1 MAAIET
7 KPATVTQLPT
17 TPAPAH
23 VTLDQ
28 FLAQQR
34 EIDLLRFITCGSVD
48 DGKSTLIGRLL
59 HDTRQVF
66 DDQLNAVANDSKRWG
81 TTGEVPDLALLVDGL
96 QAEREQGITID
107 VAYRYFS
114 TPKRK
119 FIVAD
124 CPGHEQYTRNM
135 ATGASTADAAVVLVD
150 AEKGVRVQTRRHTHI
165 IALLGVQTIVV
176 AVNKM
181 DRIGYDKAKYE
192 AIAGEIVAYA
202 RKLGVQNIEVIPVGA
217 LHGVNVVHRGTQE
230 TPWYTGRTLLEALE
244 GIETGRVEGLKDLRF
259 PIQLVSRPDA
269 NFRGYA
275 GTIASGEISVG
286 DTVLAL
292 PSRKTSTVREIT
304 TADGPLEKAG
314 TAQAV
319 TIVLEDEIDL
329 SRGDVLVH
337 PEHRPT
343 LARTFDAHLLWMGEA
358 PLLPGKRYEFKIG
371 SRYVKGLVDSIQHR
385 IDVNDL
391 STREAEALDLNGL
404 ARVRIA
410 LEEPVAVD
418 DYKLSRATGS
428 FIIVDLLHFGTVG
441 AGMVIAPTQVSRNQD
456 IVWQPTRVTA
466 QIRANQKSQKPAVI
480 WFTGLSGAGKSTIAN
495 ALEQALVQ
503 RGHHSYLLD
512 GDNVRHGLNQ
522 DLDFSEAGRAENIR
536 RIGEVSALFVDAGLI
551 VLTAFISPLRADRA
565 RVRERIGN
573 DQFIEIYL
581 STSLEECERRD
592 PKGLYVKARAGAIEN
607 FTGIDSPYEPPI
619 NPQLTIDTGRVDIA
633 GAVDQILK
641 FLENKGFLH
650 QADPG
655 L

>member
-1 MAAIET
+1 MAAVPLP
-7 KPATVTQLPT
+7 PAASAQ
-17 TPAPAH
+17 PARM
-23 VTLDQ
+23 TLDQ

-66 DDQLNAVANDSKRWG
+66 DDQLSAVASDSRRWG

-107 VAYRYFS
+107 VAYRYFQ

-165 IALLGVQTIVV
+165 VALLGVQNVV
-176 AVNKM
+176 LAVNKM
-181 DRIGYDKAKYE
+181 DRIGYDQQKFE
-192 AIAGEIVAYA
+192 AIAGEFVAYA
-202 RKLGVQNIEVIPVGA
+202 RKLGVVNVEAIPVGA
-217 LHGVNVVHRGTQE
+217 LHGVNVVHRGAQE

-244 GIETGRVEGLKDLRF
+244 GIEVGRTDGLKELRF
-259 PIQLVSRPDA
+259 PIQYVNRPDA
-269 NFRGYA
+269 NFRGFA
-275 GTIASGEISVG
+275 GTVASGEISVG
-286 DTVLAL
+286 DSVLAL
-292 PSRKTSTVREIT
+292 PSRKTSKVREIT
-304 TADGPLEKAG
+304 TADGPLDKAG
-314 TAQAV
+314 AAQAV
-319 TIVLEDEIDL
+319 TVVLEDEIDL
-329 SRGDVLVH
+329 SRGDILVH
-337 PEHRPT
+337 PDHRPT

-371 SRYVKGLVDSIQHR
+371 PRYVKGVVDSIQHR

-391 STREAEALDLNGL
+391 TTREAEALDLNGL

-410 LEEPVAVD
+410 LEEPVAID
-418 DYKLSRATGS
+418 DYKQSRATGS

-441 AGMVIAPTQVSRNQD
+441 AGMVIAPTSQAQKTSSDV
-456 IVWQPTRVTA
+456 VWQPTRVTA
-466 QIRANQKSQKPAVI
+466 ATRANQKSQKPCVI
-480 WFTGLSGAGKSTIAN
+480 WFTGLSGAGKSTLSN

-512 GDNVRHGLNQ
+512 GDNVRHGLNK
-522 DLDFSEAGRAENIR
+522 DLNFSEADRVENIR
-536 RIGEVSALFVDAGLI
+536 RIGEVAALFVDAGLI
-551 VLTAFISPLRADRA
+551 VVTAFISPFRADRN
-565 RVRERIGN
+565 RIRERIG
-573 DQFIEIYL
+573 DAQFIEVYV

-592 PKGLYVKARAGAIEN
+592 PKGLYVKARAGQIRE

-619 NPQLTIDTGRVDIA
+619 NPQLTIDTSKVAIGA
-633 GAVDQILK
+633 AVDQILRY
-641 FLENKGFLH
+641 LENKGFLH

>member
-7 KPATVTQLPT
+7 KPVAVAADSHL
-17 TPAPAH
+17 
-23 VTLDQ
+23 TLEQ

-66 DDQLNAVANDSKRWG
+66 DDQLSAVANDSRRWG

-107 VAYRYFS
+107 VAYRYFQ

-165 IALLGVQTIVV
+165 VALLGVQNIIV

-181 DRIGYDKAKYE
+181 DRIAYDRAKFE
-192 AIAGEIVAYA
+192 SIAGEVVAYA
-202 RKLGVQNIEVIPVGA
+202 RKLGVQNIEVIPVAA
-217 LHGVNVVHRGTQE
+217 LVGVNVVARGARE

-244 GIETGRVEGLKDLRF
+244 GIEVTRGDALRELRF
-259 PIQLVSRPDA
+259 PIQYVNRPDA

-275 GTIASGEISVG
+275 GTIASGEIAVG

-292 PSRKTSTVREIT
+292 PSRKTSTVAEIT

-319 TIVLEDEIDL
+319 TVVLADEIDL

-337 PEHRPT
+337 PDHRPT
-343 LARTFDAHLLWMGEA
+343 LARTFDAHLIWMGEA

-371 SRYVKGLVDSIQHR
+371 HRYVKGLVDSIQHR

-391 STREAEALDLNGL
+391 TTRETEALDLNGL

-410 LEEPVAVD
+410 LEEPVAID
-418 DYKLSRATGS
+418 DYKLSRAMGS

-441 AGMVIAPTQVSRNQD
+441 AGMVIAPQAHAQKASTDV
-456 IVWQPTRVTA
+456 VWQPTRVTA
-466 QIRANQKSQKPAVI
+466 AIRANQKSQKPAVI

-495 ALEQALVQ
+495 AVEQALVQ

-512 GDNVRHGLNQ
+512 GDNVRHGLNS
-522 DLDFSEAGRAENIR
+522 DLNFSEADRNENIR

-551 VLTAFISPLRADRA
+551 VLTAFISPIRAERN
-565 RVRERIGN
+565 RIRERIGEEK
-573 DQFIEIYL
+573 FIEIYL
-581 STSLEECERRD
+581 STSLEDCEKRD
-592 PKGLYVKARAGAIEN
+592 PKGLYVKARAGQIRE
-607 FTGIDSPYEPPI
+607 FTGIDSPYEPPLV
-619 NPQLTIDTGRVDIA
+619 PQVTIDTSKVNVP
-633 GAVDQILK
+633 GAVEQILRY
-641 FLENKGFLH
+641 LENKGFLNVT
-650 QADPG
+650 DPG

>member
-1 MAAIET
+1 VAAIET
-7 KPATVTQLPT
+7 KPVAVAK
-17 TPAPAH
+17 PAPH
-23 VTLDQ
+23 THLTLEQ

-34 EIDLLRFITCGSVD
+34 DIDLLRFITCGSVD

-66 DDQLNAVANDSKRWG
+66 DDQLSAVANDSRRWG

-107 VAYRYFS
+107 VAYRYFQ

-135 ATGASTADAAVVLVD
+135 ATGASTAEAAVVLVD

-165 IALLGVQTIVV
+165 VALLGVQNIIV

-181 DRIGYDKAKYE
+181 DRIGYDKAKFE
-192 AIAGEIVAYA
+192 SIAAEVVTYA
-202 RKLGVQNIEVIPVGA
+202 RKLGVQNIEVIPVAA
-217 LHGVNVVHRGTQE
+217 LVGVNVVARGTKE
-230 TPWYTGRTLLEALE
+230 TPWYVGRTLLEALE
-244 GIETGRVEGLKDLRF
+244 GIEIARHDGLRELRF
-259 PIQLVSRPDA
+259 PIQYVNRPDA

-292 PSRKTSTVREIT
+292 PSRKASTVAEIT

-319 TIVLEDEIDL
+319 TIVLADEIDL

-337 PEHRPT
+337 PDHRPT
-343 LARTFDAHLLWMGEA
+343 LARTFDAHIIWMGEA

-371 SRYVKGLVDSIQHR
+371 HRYVKGLVDSIQHR

-391 STREAEALDLNGL
+391 STRETEALDLNGL

-410 LEEPVAVD
+410 LEEPVAID
-418 DYKLSRATGS
+418 DYKQSRATGS

-441 AGMVIAPTQVSRNQD
+441 AGMVIAPQALAQKASSDV
-456 IVWQPTRVTA
+456 VWQPTRVTA
-466 QIRANQKSQKPAVI
+466 AIRANQKSQKPAVI
-480 WFTGLSGAGKSTIAN
+480 WFTGLSGAGKSTVAN

-512 GDNVRHGLNQ
+512 GDNVRHGLNS
-522 DLDFSEAGRAENIR
+522 DLNFSEADRNENIR
-536 RIGEVSALFVDAGLI
+536 RIGEVSALFIDAGLI
-551 VLTAFISPLRADRA
+551 VLTAFISPIRADRN
-565 RVRERIGN
+565 RIRERIG
-573 DQFIEIYL
+573 DERFIEIYL
-581 STSLEECERRD
+581 STSLEECEKRD
-592 PKGLYVKARAGAIEN
+592 PKGLYVKARAGQIRE
-607 FTGIDSPYEPPI
+607 FTGIDSPYEPPLA
-619 NPQLTIDTGRVDIA
+619 PQVSIDTSKVSVS
-633 GAVDQILK
+633 GAVEQILRY
-641 FLENKGFLH
+641 LENKGFLH

>member
-7 KPATVTQLPT
+7 KPATVTPHPSAQN
-17 TPAPAH
+17 APH

-114 TPKRK
+114 TPNRK

-135 ATGASTADAAVVLVD
+135 ATGASTAEAAVVLVD

-165 IALLGVQTIVV
+165 VALLGVQNIVV

-192 AIAGEIVAYA
+192 SIAAEIVAYA
-202 RKLGVQNIEVIPVGA
+202 RKLGVPNVEVIPVGA
-217 LHGVNVVHRGTQE
+217 LHGVNVVHRGAKE

-244 GIETGRVEGLKDLRF
+244 GIETGRQDALKELRF

-269 NFRGYA
+269 NFRGFA
-275 GTIASGEISVG
+275 GTLASGEISVG

-292 PSRKTSTVREIT
+292 PSRKTSKVREIT
-304 TADGPLEKAG
+304 TADGPLPQAASG
-314 TAQAV
+314 QAV

-337 PEHRPT
+337 PDHRPT
-343 LARTFDAHLLWMGEA
+343 LARTFDANLIWMGEA

-391 STREAEALDLNGL
+391 TTREADALDLNGL

-410 LEEPVAVD
+410 LEEPVAID
-418 DYKLSRATGS
+418 DYKLSRQTGS

-441 AGMVIAPTQVSRNQD
+441 AGMVIAPTQSTRSTDV
-456 IVWQPTRVTA
+456 VWQPTRVTA
-466 QIRANQKSQKPAVI
+466 RIRSNQKNQRPAVL

-512 GDNVRHGLNQ
+512 GDNIRHGLNK
-522 DLDFSEAGRAENIR
+522 DLDFSEAGRNENIR

-551 VLTAFISPLRADRA
+551 VITAFISPFRSDRNQI
-565 RVRERIGN
+565 RDRIGDN
-573 DQFIEIYL
+573 FIEIYL

-592 PKGLYVKARAGAIEN
+592 PKGLYQKARAGSIAN

-619 NPQLTIDTGRVDIA
+619 NPQISIDTARTDIGA
-633 GAVDQILK
+633 AVDTIVK
-641 FLENKGFLH
+641 YLENKGFLH

>member
-1 MAAIET
+1 MAATEP
-7 KPATVTQLPT
+7 KLAAVASPR
-17 TPAPAH
+17 
-23 VTLDQ
+23 TLEQ
-28 FLAQQR
+28 FLQQQR
-34 EIDLLRFITCGSVD
+34 DIDLLRFITCGSVD

-66 DDQLNAVANDSKRWG
+66 DDQLSAVANDSRRWG

-135 ATGASTADAAVVLVD
+135 ATGASTAEAAVVLVD
-150 AEKGVRVQTRRHTHI
+150 AEKGIRVQTRRHAHI
-165 IALLGVQTIVV
+165 VALLGVQNIIL

-181 DRIGYDKAKYE
+181 DRIAYDKAKFE
-192 AIAGEIVAYA
+192 SIAAEFAIYA
-202 RKLGVQNIEVIPVGA
+202 HKLGVGNVEVIPVSA
-217 LHGVNVVHRGTQE
+217 LAGVNVVARGVKE
-230 TPWYTGRTLLEALE
+230 TPWYSGRTLLEALE
-244 GIETGRVEGLKDLRF
+244 GTEIARDGGLKELRF

-269 NFRGYA
+269 NFRGFA
-275 GTIASGEISVG
+275 GTVASGEISAG
-286 DTVLAL
+286 DAVLAL
-292 PSRKTSTVREIT
+292 PSRKTSKVREIT
-304 TADGPLEKAG
+304 TADGPMQHAG
-314 TAQAV
+314 PGQAV
-319 TIVLEDEIDL
+319 TVVLEDEIDL

-337 PEHRPT
+337 PEQRPT
-343 LARTFDAHLLWMGEA
+343 LARTFDAHLIWMGEA

-391 STREAEALDLNGL
+391 TTREAEALDLNGL

-410 LEEPVAVD
+410 LEEPVAID

-428 FIIVDLLHFGTVG
+428 FIMIDLLHFGTVG
-441 AGMVIAPTQVSRNQD
+441 AGMVIAPTQARSNTDV
-456 IVWQPTRVTA
+456 VWQPTKVSA
-466 QIRANQKSQKPAVI
+466 KVRANQKNQRPAVI
-480 WFTGLSGAGKSTIAN
+480 WFTGLSGAGKSTLAN

-512 GDNVRHGLNQ
+512 GDNIRHGLNK
-522 DLDFSEAGRAENIR
+522 DLDFSDAGRNENIR
-536 RIGEVSALFVDAGLI
+536 RIGEVSSLFVDAGLLVI
-551 VLTAFISPLRADRA
+551 TAFISPFRADRDSIRA
-565 RVRERIGN
+565 RIG
-573 DQFIEIYL
+573 DAQFIEVYL

-592 PKGLYVKARAGAIEN
+592 PKGLYVKARAGQIRE

-619 NPQLTIDTGRVDIA
+619 APQVTIDTSKTSIT
-633 GAVDQILK
+633 GAVDQLVRH
-641 FLENKGFLH
+641 LENKGFLH
-650 QADPG
+650 QSDPG